1 MQRRDFLKTA
11 AATAISLHAAGLR
24 AQSKTT
30 LRPILLRSGWQAVNI
45 GDIGHTPG
53 AIEIVQRFCP
63 GRPIILWPSTGGLEL
78 GAGEFLRRNF
88 PSLRIAEGVVKDGK
102 PNTPELTAAWAEAC
116 FLLHSSGSGFPARRD
131 VEAWSKGTGKP
142 YGVFP
147 VSTDPSPQGVPG
159 PWLEGGTLTE
169 SRAASLAYP
178 PNSIAPD
185 LREVIEKSSFMF
197 TRDTISLG
205 YLKAQGVHA
214 PLLEMGPDT
223 QFGMTLK
230 DTARGNAY
238 LKANGLQPH
247 KFICAI
253 PRLRYTINSKNGQ
266 APNEAREAVNAEHV
280 QHDMDMLLDVIVRY
294 VRATG
299 NKVMVC
305 AEMTYQIAVGKQY
318 LVDRFP
324 TELKGKLVFRDT
336 FWMPDEAAA
345 VYAQASALVGF
356 ECHSPIIALV
366 QGTPAFYIRQPTD
379 TCKGQMYPD
388 LGAGAWQFE
397 ADRTNADEVWH
408 TLQGILAN
416 PAAARA
422 RALSVMDT
430 VHAKQAV
437 MGKALQ
443 SALLVM
449 DASTPKHS

>member
-1 MQRRDFLKTA
+1 MQRRKFLKTA
-11 AATAISLHAAGLR
+11 AAVAVSMRTANLM
-24 AQSKTT
+24 AQASTT
-30 LRPILLRSGWQAVNI
+30 RPILLRSGWQAVNI

-63 GRPIILWPSTGGLEL
+63 GRPIILWPSRSGLDL
-78 GAGEFLRRNF
+78 GAGEFLKRNF
-88 PSLRIAEGVVKDGK
+88 PSLRIAEGAVRNGK
-102 PNTPELTAAWAEAC
+102 PDTPELAAAWQEAE
-116 FLLHSSGSGFPARRD
+116 FLLHSSGSGFPAWRD
-131 VEAWSKGTGKP
+131 VEAWSKGTDKP

-147 VSTDPSPQGVPG
+147 VSTDPNPQGVSG
-159 PWLEGGTLTE
+159 PWLEGGTLSE

-178 PNSIAPD
+178 PGSIAQD
-185 LREVIEKSSFMF
+185 FRRVIEQSRFMF

-205 YLKAQGVHA
+205 YLKAQGVHP

-230 DTARGNAY
+230 DATRGDAY
-238 LKANGLQPH
+238 MKANGLQPH

-253 PRLRYTINSKNGQ
+253 PRLRYTINPQTGQ
-266 APNEAREAVNAEHV
+266 APNEARAKVNAEHV
-280 QHDMDMLLDVIVRY
+280 QHDMDMLLDLMVRY
-294 VRATG
+294 VRTTG
-299 NKVMVC
+299 NKVLVC
-305 AEMTYQIAVGKQY
+305 AEMTYQIALGKEY

-324 TELKGKLVFRDT
+324 AELKNKLVFRDT
-336 FWMPDEAAA
+336 FWMPDEAAS
-345 VYAQASALVGF
+345 VYAQASAVIGF

-397 ADRTNADEVWH
+397 ADKINANELWRV
-408 TLQGILAN
+408 LQDILAN
-416 PAAARA
+416 PVATRVK
-422 RALSVMDT
+422 ALSVMNT

-443 SALLVM
+443 SALLAM
-449 DASTPKHS
+449 DTSTPKHS